1 MRGTVNKMHRRFD
14 RSMALYARA
23 SETVPLATQT
33 YSKAATNFVLG
44 ATPAFLDRGDGAHV
58 WDVDGNCYIDY
69 ICGLLP
75 IVLGYRDAEVDAAV
89 RAQLDKGIVFSL
101 ATELEA
107 ELSELLVRLIPSAEM
122 VRFGKNGSDVT
133 TAAIRIARAFTGRDK
148 VAICGYHGWHDWY
161 IGTTARNLGVPES
174 VRELSSTF
182 SLQDPETL
190 ADLLKADPDGYAAI
204 ILEPTGKQP
213 ADPAH
218 LRRIR
223 ELADQYGAVLIFDE
237 IVTGFRMHLGG
248 VQTAHNVVPDMSCFG
263 KAMANGMPIAALV
276 GRRDLMEMMDKIF
289 FSCTFGGEALSLAGA
304 IATIKKLEREDVP
317 NRLSALGRRLI
328 EAANAILREHKLDNR
343 VSFGGED
350 WWPRMT
356 VEGDTEEQALT
367 IALLRQE
374 CAENGMLFGSSFN
387 MALAHD
393 TTEIFAETQ
402 QALNATA
409 ASVAA
414 AFAGGNPAAH
424 LRGLEARDR
433 FSVR

>member
-1 MRGTVNKMHRRFD
+1 MSRRFD
-14 RSMALYARA
+14 KSMALYTRA
-23 SETVPLATQT
+23 SKTVPLATQT

-44 ATPAFLDRGDGAHV
+44 ATPAFLDRGEGAHV
-58 WDVDGNCYIDY
+58 WDVDGNRYVDY
-69 ICGLLP
+69 IGGLLP
-75 IVLGYRDAEVDAAV
+75 IVLGYRDPDVDAAV

-174 VRELSSTF
+174 VRALSSTF
-182 SLQDPETL
+182 SLHDPETL
-190 ADLLKADPDGYAAI
+190 ADLLKADPDAYAAI

-213 ADPAH
+213 TDPAH
-218 LRRIR
+218 LRRVR

-248 VQTAHNVVPDMSCFG
+248 VQTAHGVVPDMSCFG
-263 KAMANGMPIAALV
+263 KAMANGLPIAALV

-304 IATIKKLEREDVP
+304 IATIRKLEREDVP
-317 NRLSALGRRLI
+317 NRLNALGHRLV
-328 EAANAILREHKLDNR
+328 EAANTTLRDHKLDNR
-343 VSFGGED
+343 ISFGGED

-356 VEGDTEEQALT
+356 VQGDVESQSLT
-367 IALLRQE
+367 TALLRQE
-374 CAENGMLFGSSFN
+374 CAENGLLFGSSFN
-387 MALAHD
+387 MSLAHD
-393 TTEIFAETQ
+393 DPAVIEESM
-402 QALNATA
+402 TA
-409 ASVAA
+409 FDASVAA
-414 AFAGGNPAAH
+414 VAEAFACGEPASR
-424 LRGLEARDR
+424 LRGQEARDR